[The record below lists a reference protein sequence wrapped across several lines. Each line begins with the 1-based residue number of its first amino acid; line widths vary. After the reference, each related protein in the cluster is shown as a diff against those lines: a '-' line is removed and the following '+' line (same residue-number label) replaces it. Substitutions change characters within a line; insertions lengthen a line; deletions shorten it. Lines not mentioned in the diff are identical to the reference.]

1 MSSTGIPP
9 ARIQLL
15 ALTDVNA
22 LTAAP
27 GRLAAIDGTGSGVE
41 FVEVAG
47 GAVDSVDGKTGVVTL
62 GDLYAPIVHT
72 HDDRYYTEA
81 ESDTLLAGKS
91 DVGHGHAIADVADL
105 QASLDAKLAVAGLAT
120 QAEAEAGTDNTK
132 WMSPLRV
139 IQALATRL
147 INYALLAGRAGGQTI
162 SGGTGAGETL
172 TLRGTS
178 DATPGTVYLNG
189 ATAHVD
195 TAGNVRVGGYNVAD
209 LAAKTFASG
218 RNGSN
223 IVDIYAADATAGGRP
238 ILLFSRSRGTT
249 AAPAAVQ
256 DGDWLGTFQANAWQ
270 GVGFAESAR
279 IMFQV
284 DGPVTS
290 GQRAPGKIVLMT
302 APSGGSTT
310 ARITIGAAGQVE
322 ISGVRDAVDDAAAA
336 ALSPAVPVNGLYR
349 TGSTLKIRV
358 S

>member
-1 MSSTGIPP
+1 MSTPVGPIRVTVGS
-9 ARIQLL
+9 QD
-15 ALTDVNA
+15 DVNLA
-22 LTAAP
+22 GRADGHTLQYDAA
-27 GRLAAIDGTGSGVE
+27 SGLYVH
-41 FVEVAG
+41 VPP
-47 GAVDSVDGKTGVVTL
+47 VDSVDGRTGAVTL
-62 GDLYAPIVHT
+62 GDLYAPASLATTVTALDADLDTHIASTLNPHGVTAAQVGAYPTATVDTLLAGKADAAHNHDAT
-72 HDDRYYTEA
+72 YAPIAHAHDDRYYTEA
-81 ESDTLLAGKS
+81 ESD
-91 DVGHGHAIADVADL
+91 
-105 QASLDAKLAVAGLAT
+105 
-120 QAEAEAGTDNTK
+120 
-132 WMSPLRV
+132 
-139 IQALATRL
+139 AL
-147 INYALLAGRAGGQTI
+147 YAALAGRAGGQTI

-223 IVDIYAADATAGGRP
+223 IVDMYAADATAGGRP

-270 GVGFAESAR
+270 GTGFAESAR